1 MKKLFILILLSIA
14 TIAHGQEMSVKSFYL
29 AETDL
34 TANTPGTMVYDQNGN
49 VCALIKVET
58 TLDGFSF
65 DVGSLGVSEVK
76 RIGGEIWVYVP
87 YGIRRITLS
96 HPQLGVVRDYQI
108 PCPIE
113 RGRTYIMSLVTG
125 TVRTIVEHAVSKQFL
140 LIELEP
146 KDAILE
152 INGKIKATDNGIYQ
166 ELLPFGKWQY
176 KAYCQ
181 NYHDIVGVIEISD
194 PDNTH
199 SLNLKLKPAF
209 GHISVLA
216 TAQPE
221 IAGAAVYIDEK
232 YIGEVPLNNI
242 QINSG
247 SHRMRIIKELYE
259 AYNETFSIAD
269 EENRQHTPYLT
280 PDFAEVTLTTISGA
294 DIYING
300 EQKGNQRWSG
310 KLPCG
315 SYIFETRKK
324 GHIAYKTTR
333 EITRNDNA
341 RTINIDGPTPIYGS
355 LVIASTPAKA
365 KVYIDSEYAGETP
378 KYVSKQVV
386 GEYSIRVEL
395 NGYETQTKTI
405 NVTEGNEASLS
416 FTLEKAIAQHPSH
429 TNASL
434 ERTIYSKE
442 TTINVGELITAE
454 LNGQKVE
461 RWGIGSAY
469 SQYITT
475 PVKGK
480 IQAIKEGYVEIWG
493 DINGV
498 PKLFKLRIINTN
510 GSVPSTN
517 IPKTVQTNKST
528 TSSSNDKRTIYSRE
542 ATIKVGE
549 LITAELN
556 GQKVERWGIGSAY
569 SQYITTPAKGKI
581 QAIRKGYV
589 EIWGDING
597 VPRLFKIKIE

>member
-14 TIAHGQEMSVKSFYL
+14 TLTHGQEMSVKSFYL

-58 TLDGFSF
+58 TVDGFSF

-76 RIGGEIWVYVP
+76 RVGGEIWVYVP

-113 RGRTYIMSLVTG
+113 RGRTYIMSLVAG
-125 TVRTIVEHAVSKQFL
+125 TVKTIVEHAVSKQFL
-140 LIELEP
+140 FIELDP

-152 INGKIKATDNGIYQ
+152 INDKIKATDNGIYQ

-181 NYHDIVGVIEISD
+181 NYHDIVGVVDISD

-216 TAQPE
+216 TVQPE
-221 IAGAAVYIDEK
+221 IAGAAVYIDDR

-259 AYNETFSIAD
+259 AYNETFAISD
-269 EENRQHTPYLT
+269 EENKRLTPYLT

-294 DIYING
+294 DIFING
-300 EQKGNQRWSG
+300 ELKGNQRWSG

-333 EITRNDNA
+333 EITRNDHA

-355 LVIASTPAKA
+355 LVISSTPAKA

-395 NGYETQTKTI
+395 NGYESQTKSI
-405 NVTEGNEASLS
+405 NITEGNEASIS
-416 FTLEKAIAQHPSH
+416 FVLEKSSAQLPSY
-429 TNASL
+429 TDETSVPSNGK
-434 ERTIYSKE
+434 RTIYSK
-442 TTINVGELITAE
+442 
-454 LNGQKVE
+454 
-461 RWGIGSAY
+461 
-469 SQYITT
+469 
-475 PVKGK
+475 
-480 IQAIKEGYVEIWG
+480 
-493 DINGV
+493 
-498 PKLFKLRIINTN
+498 
-510 GSVPSTN
+510 
-517 IPKTVQTNKST
+517 
-528 TSSSNDKRTIYSRE
+528 E

-549 LITAELN
+549 IITAELA
-556 GQKVERWGIGSAY
+556 GEQVERWEINNFNASYVTFPSKGKLKAIKEGNIQVWGYVNGSPKLFRLEIVNFQT
-569 SQYITTPAKGKI
+569 SLPGDKPAKT
-581 QAIRKGYV
+581 IRTKECTLNVGDHIVARLPEGDVTRWEINEYQKDYVYISQNILTAKKAGYLNVWGYV
-589 EIWGDING
+589 NG
-597 VPRLFKIKIE
+597 SPKLFKITIK